1 MWLSLVRATALPG
14 SFIFSFASRVFKAA
28 AGKKQQKLKIHFNFY
43 YANLDKWLRRLCR
56 AANLRNGDTRER
68 EREKVK
74 VEGQTGDT
82 GSWGTHPSGL
92 AEAGTGAEAAAGAVA
107 GAGAVAVVEAGAKAL
122 AQTALF
128 RMHA

>member
-56 AANLRNGDTRER
+56 AANLRNGDTQCER

-74 VEGQTGDT
+74 VGGRQETQ
-82 GSWGTHPSGL
+82 
-92 AEAGTGAEAAAGAVA
+92 V
-107 GAGAVAVVEAGAKAL
+107 AKAHT
-122 AQTALF
+122 QVV
-128 RMHA
+128 

>member
-1 MWLSLVRATALPG
+1 MQIWTSGSVGCVVLPTCGMATHSA
-14 SFIFSFASRVFKAA
+14 
-28 AGKKQQKLKIHFNFY
+28 
-43 YANLDKWLRRLCR
+43 
-56 AANLRNGDTRER
+56 R

-82 GSWGTHPSGL
+82 GSWGTHASGL